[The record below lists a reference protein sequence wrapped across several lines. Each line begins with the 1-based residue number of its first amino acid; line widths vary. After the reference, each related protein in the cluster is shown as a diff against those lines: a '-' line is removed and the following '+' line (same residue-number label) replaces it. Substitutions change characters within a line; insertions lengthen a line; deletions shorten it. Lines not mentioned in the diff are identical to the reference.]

1 MVKSHILFSPKNS
14 TVFSIVIPV
23 KNGEPWI
30 AACIESIIKQTRFNQ
45 TEIIVV
51 DSGSTD
57 NTLKILSGL
66 PVKIYQIPGA
76 SFNHGGTR
84 NFAVSK
90 CTGEFVV
97 MTVQD
102 ARAADERWLE
112 KLHEPFDDPDV
123 VAVSGA
129 QAVPHETDKN
139 PVEWFRPQSRATI
152 QKFRFG
158 KEGFLRLS
166 AIEQSRIC
174 GWDNVNSMYRRDIL
188 LKFPFDEVVFGE
200 DMLWAKNAF
209 LADLTLAYNKAAVV
223 YHYHQENETFLF
235 RRLLTSWYFRYKHF
249 KVIPQVPN
257 VTFRKHM
264 TMLKTILFRSPGLTL
279 KQKLFWWRYNQMRI
293 EVKKQTYEQF
303 SNALNNSD
311 AALEK
316 LHNTHCGVSPQHVYS
331 EALS

>member
-1 MVKSHILFSPKNS
+1 MLPRDRSP
-14 TVFSIVIPV
+14 VFSVVIPV
-23 KNGEPWI
+23 KNGQPWI
-30 AACIESIIKQTRFNQ
+30 AACIESIVRQTRFDQ

-57 NTLKILSGL
+57 NTLEILSRL
-66 PVKIYQIPGA
+66 PVKIYQIPAA

-90 CTGEFVV
+90 CAGEFVV

-112 KLHEPFDDPDV
+112 RLHDAFNDPKV
-123 VAVSGA
+123 AAVSGA

-139 PVEWFRPQSRATI
+139 PVEWYRPQSKATI
-152 QKFRFG
+152 EKFRFG

-166 AIEQSRIC
+166 PIQQSRIC

-188 LKFPFDEVVFGE
+188 LKFPFNEVVFGE

-209 LADLTLAYNKAAVV
+209 LADLTLAYNKSAIV

-235 RRLLTSWYFRYKHF
+235 KRLLTSWYFRYKHF
-249 KVIPQVPN
+249 KAIPQLP
-257 VTFRKHM
+257 TISFRRQM
-264 TMLKTILFRSPGLTL
+264 TMLNTILFRSPGLTL
-279 KQKLFWWRYNQMRI
+279 KQKLFWWKYNQMRI
-293 EVKKQTYEQF
+293 LVKMKTYQQF
-303 SNALNNSD
+303 SRALNNSES
-311 AALEK
+311 ALEK
-316 LHNTHCGVSPQHVYS
+316 LHNTYCEVSPQHVYS
-331 EALS
+331 ETL